1 MKNLYSLYFK
11 WISILQGG
19 SLPREHLSGEQLVIR
34 KADGKAFAGRK
45 DLLEELGTY
54 TPQFGS
60 SVSQFFLQG
69 SFYGCVMCESLL
81 FHICASGLHAVRRV
95 ALCMEDF
102 RPVPSGSC
110 CKLKFQHMTSI
121 TCLILHLTGWG
132 FWEETSVLGRYS
144 WIEHNF
150 WHMSKKCNFKM
161 TAPPAWPEVAW
172 QCFEART
179 GFLTHGTC
187 ANFWQLTHKLWHL
200 FCALPLPGGK
210 YVNTIISKMLSNRA
224 TETIIELYSSSLC
237 LFVFIQHSFSPV
249 VFQQLKKIC

>member
-1 MKNLYSLYFK
+1 MNFDLAGGQPS
-11 WISILQGG
+11 QGTLVWWAAG
-19 SLPREHLSGEQLVIR
+19 HTKGRWQSFRREEGPARGVRYLHSTIWVKCLPI
-34 KADGKAFAGRK
+34 
-45 DLLEELGTY
+45 
-54 TPQFGS
+54 
-60 SVSQFFLQG
+60 FLQG

-81 FHICASGLHAVRRV
+81 FHICASCLHAVRRV

-121 TCLILHLTGWG
+121 TCLILHLTGRG